1 MSQKYYEDDSVVL
14 IHGDCLEHPEWWT
27 DADVL
32 VVSLLAAGIVT
43 VWGWIA

>member
-1 MSQKYYEDDSVVL
+1 MKKNKNPFYWLTIAILAIFL
-14 IHGDCLEHPEWWT
+14 ILT
-27 DADVL
+27 AVL